1 MRGLCMPFGLM
12 AAGSLI
18 EPSGLCPTATL
29 YVAAGLAMLM
39 AIPCTGGGSMAR
51 AGGRVANAK

>member
-1 MRGLCMPFGLM
+1 MLTIYGLPFGLM

-18 EPSGLCPTATL
+18 DVVGFSATAML

-39 AIPCTGGGSMAR
+39 AVALHWRAR
-51 AGGRVANAK
+51 VQHAPVPVSAE